1 MKVRI
6 QTQGF
11 TLTPPIAAR
20 VHQQINGTLKRYADE
35 IIAVDVFLKDLN
47 GPKGGEDKQAGI
59 RLQLR
64 YLAPVT
70 VISVHDDLYKAIDR
84 SARRS
89 RRAVRRSTT
98 RFRRIRRRSLHHLVT
113 VEG

>member
-1 MKVRI
+1 MNVRI

-11 TLTPPIAAR
+11 TLTPAIAAR
-20 VHQQINGTLKRYADE
+20 VHEQIKGTLERYVDDV
-35 IIAVDVFLKDLN
+35 IAVDVYLRDLN

-64 YLAPVT
+64 HVAPVT
-70 VISVHDDLYKAIDR
+70 IISVDNDLYRAISR

-89 RRAVRRSTT
+89 RRAVRRSTSK
-98 RFRRIRRRSLHHLVT
+98 FRRIRRRGLHHLVMA
-113 VEG
+113 EG